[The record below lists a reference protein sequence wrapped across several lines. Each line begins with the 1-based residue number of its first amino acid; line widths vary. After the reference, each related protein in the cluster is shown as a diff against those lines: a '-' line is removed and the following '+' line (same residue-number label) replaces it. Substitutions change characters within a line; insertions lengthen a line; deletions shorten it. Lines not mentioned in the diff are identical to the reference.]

1 MPRKYTNQ
9 LLDMVEDGSIN
20 PIDVITA
27 CVKYMSEDD
36 VRDMMEANEYLFRV
50 MEIDDE
56 CAGTGE
62 TNQWHWRIDYL

>member
-1 MPRKYTNQ
+1 MPRQYTNQ

-56 CAGTGE
+56 CEEHKELTIFDA
-62 TNQWHWRIDYL
+62 NC